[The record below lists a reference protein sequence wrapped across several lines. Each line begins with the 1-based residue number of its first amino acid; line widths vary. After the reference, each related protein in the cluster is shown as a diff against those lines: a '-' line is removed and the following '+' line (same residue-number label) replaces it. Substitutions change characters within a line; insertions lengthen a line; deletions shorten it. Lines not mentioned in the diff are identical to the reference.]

1 MNIRKS
7 DKEGLFKSIF
17 TAYFILLLHVFLL
30 AGVGVSVVLFKGVY
44 HYLPYILAGLAILVL
59 CVAWIIYRRMRE
71 NSTHIR
77 DVLSTP
83 EFQDR
88 TVEIKLLGGLASFK
102 IQAKEDNNLLLDHA
116 SSTSYGDDTRL
127 IENSVNSAE
136 RKILELNTL
145 YEKDLITKK
154 EFENARQNI
163 IQG

>member
-1 MNIRKS
+1 MNIRKA
-7 DKEGLFKSIF
+7 DKGGLFKSIF

-59 CVAWIIYRRMRE
+59 AVAWIVYRRMRE
-71 NSTHIR
+71 NSTDLR
-77 DVLSTP
+77 EVLSTP

-88 TVEIKLLGGLASFK
+88 TVEVKLLGGLASFK
-102 IQAKEDNNLLLDHA
+102 IKAKENNNLLLDH
-116 SSTSYGDDTRL
+116 SSGDPYSDNHL
-127 IENSVNSAE
+127 IENSADRAE
-136 RKILELNTL
+136 RKMLELNTL

-154 EFENARQNI
+154 EFETARQNI